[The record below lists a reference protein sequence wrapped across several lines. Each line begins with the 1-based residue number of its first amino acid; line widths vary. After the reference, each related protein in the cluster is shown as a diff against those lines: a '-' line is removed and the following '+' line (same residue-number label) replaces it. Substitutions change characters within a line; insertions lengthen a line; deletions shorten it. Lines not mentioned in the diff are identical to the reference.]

1 MSGLIGIWNF
11 EGEPVESEALSAMAK
26 TIAHR
31 GGDGLEFSLRGPV
44 GFGCHLRRV
53 TPESRSERQP
63 LIDSDGNVLL
73 FDGRI
78 DNRAELLAAL
88 DLPSNAPQVS
98 DCEVVSMAFRMWDR
112 KCLERLLGDFALAIF
127 VPREH
132 RLILARDPVGCRPLY
147 YWSDGQRFIFASEI
161 KAILAHPAVRV
172 APNLDLVADS
182 LLLNQLPYEDEGETF
197 FAGVYRVLPGYR
209 LKVTP
214 AKTTSKCFWN
224 FNPAGQIRYQAYS
237 DYSTHLRN
245 LLVQAVRR
253 RMRSSYPV
261 AVAISGGLDSSIV
274 LGIADQINR
283 QAPNAGLLPISY
295 APTSDRA
302 SEENEFIRLMETRCE
317 LEIHRVDMGS
327 AGDPRHLAET
337 AWHSESPFFD
347 DSWCAETP
355 MLAYAH
361 DQRARV
367 LLTGLWSDQYM
378 FATGYLV
385 DLWKKLAWRRVRRH
399 LAEYS
404 KWFVDCDPGYFRA
417 RFYREMMLNLT
428 PTVMRSMVRP
438 FYSETAAFHSNRSW
452 ISRELIARARRRRP
466 RLKHPRYAS
475 VHGRNIYQTVHA
487 KSHRLQIDADEK
499 MAARFGLERSS
510 PFLDRDVIAFLM
522 AVPGEI
528 QTMGGVPRALLR
540 DAARGFVPR
549 AIRLRRWR
557 DEGTVSTQIEHDR
570 FAVYRDAKLGGF
582 ACEALGFTP
591 GERLSDTQYLEAM
604 GLEFWV
610 RAFLL
615 KHSGDANSDVAG
627 LKEAI

>member
-1 MSGLIGIWNF
+1 LSGLIGIWNF
-11 EGEPVESEALSAMAK
+11 DGLAVERNTLSAMAE

-31 GGDGLEFSLRGPV
+31 GGDGLEFSLQGSA

-53 TPESRSERQP
+53 TPESRSEYQP
-63 LIDSDGNVLL
+63 LTDDGGNLLL

-78 DNRAELLAAL
+78 DNRGELLAAL
-88 DLPSNAPQVS
+88 NRPGDAPQVS
-98 DCEVVSMAFRMWDR
+98 DSELVWMAFRRWDR

-127 VPREH
+127 VPRER

-147 YWSDGQRFIFASEI
+147 YWSDGVRFVFASEI
-161 KAILAHPAVRV
+161 KAILAHPAVR
-172 APNLDLVADS
+172 AEPNLDLMADS

-197 FAGVYRVLPGYR
+197 FASVHRVLPGYR

-214 AKTTSKCFWN
+214 AETTSKCFWN
-224 FNPAGQIRYQAYS
+224 FNPAAQIRYEAYS
-237 DYSTHLRN
+237 DYTTHLHK

-253 RMRSSYPV
+253 RMRSSHPV
-261 AVAISGGLDSSIV
+261 ALAVSGGLDSSIV

-283 QAPNAGLLPISY
+283 QSPKAGLVPISY
-295 APTSDRA
+295 APVSDRA

-317 LEIHRVDMGS
+317 LEIHRVEMGP
-327 AGDPRHLAET
+327 AGDPRHLAEA
-337 AWHSESPFFD
+337 AWHSETLFFD

-355 MLAYAH
+355 MLAHAR
-361 DQRARV
+361 DQGARV

-385 DLWKKLAWRRVRRH
+385 DLWKNLAWRRVRRH
-399 LAEYS
+399 LAEYP
-404 KWFVDCDPGYFRA
+404 KWFLDCDPGYFRA

-428 PTVMRSMVRP
+428 PTAMRSIMRP

-452 ISRELIARARRRRP
+452 ISSQLVARARRRRP

-487 KSHRLQIDADEK
+487 KSHRLQIDGDEK

-522 AVPGEI
+522 AIPGEI
-528 QTMGGVPRALLR
+528 LTKGGVPRALLR
-540 DAARGFVPR
+540 DAVRSVVPR
-549 AIRLRRWR
+549 PIRLRRWR
-557 DEGTVSTQIEHDR
+557 DEGTVSTQLEHAR
-570 FAVYRDAKLGGF
+570 FAVYRNAKLGGF
-582 ACEALGFTP
+582 ASEALGFTP
-591 GERLSDTQYLEAM
+591 GDRLSDTQYMEAM

-615 KHSGDANSDVAG
+615 KDSERANSDVAG